1 MNSRP
6 HKSTLAALATLGLLA
21 FPAAASSAVDYSKN
35 AATGDYAHGPLPP
48 AGLTKDYSQNGATGD
63 YAPAET
69 PSVHV
74 VTAADDGGFDW
85 ATPQSAPASRSLW
98 PSSLSRRRSSGV
110 GGSPLQPPKW
120 RPSRYLAPA
129 GG

>member
-85 ATPQSAPASRSLW
+85 GDAAIGAGVTLALALIALATAVI
-98 PSSLSRRRSSGV
+98 RRRRIA
-110 GGSPLQPPKW
+110 SP
-120 RPSRYLAPA
+120 AT
-129 GG
+129 